1 MTGYEFY
8 FGYWWIFPL
17 VMIFFCFLFARRSR
31 GRGMF
36 GCCTPRD
43 FRESPLDILNKRYAR
58 GDIDQGEYKEK
69 KKTIIN
75 ELEKQMPDRGV
86 NNGMR

>member
-1 MTGYEFY
+1 MTGYEFF

-17 VMIFFCFLFARRSR
+17 AMIFFCILFARGGR

-58 GDIDQGEYKEK
+58 GEIDQEDYEVK
-69 KKTIIN
+69 KKTIEN
-75 ELEKQMPDRGV
+75 DMEK
-86 NNGMR
+86 